1 MVMKAQGS
9 VLVQGA
15 AAAAPLPPQ
24 WVRVVRAFMHGG
36 KRQEPGAEIPVPSA
50 VAAELV
56 SNGKAARIPAP
67 APAEP
72 PPAPPAAAAP
82 TPTPTPPARKRAAQE

>member
-36 KRQEPGAEIPVPSA
+36 KRQEPGTEIPVPSA

-56 SNGKAARIPAP
+56 ANGKAARIAAP

-72 PPAPPAAAAP
+72 APPPATAP

>member
-24 WVRVVRAFMHGG
+24 WVRVVRAFMLGG
-36 KRQEPGAEIPVPSA
+36 KRQEPGTEIPVPRA
-50 VAAELV
+50 VADELV
-56 SNGKAARIPAP
+56 ANGKAARIAAP

-72 PPAPPAAAAP
+72 PAPVAATAP

>member
-24 WVRVVRAFMHGG
+24 WVRVVRAFLLGG
-36 KRQEPGAEIPVPSA
+36 QRQEPGTEIPGPSA

-56 SNGKAARIPAP
+56 ANGKAARIPAP

-72 PPAPPAAAAP
+72 PPAPA
-82 TPTPTPPARKRAAQE
+82 PTPTPPARKRAAQE

>member
-24 WVRVVRAFMHGG
+24 WVRVVRAFLLGG
-36 KRQEPGAEIPVPSA
+36 QRQEPGTEIPVPSA

-56 SNGKAARIPAP
+56 ANGKAARIPAP
-67 APAEP
+67 APADP
-72 PPAPPAAAAP
+72 PPAPA
-82 TPTPTPPARKRAAQE
+82 PTPTPPARKRAAQE

>member
-36 KRQEPGAEIPVPSA
+36 KRQEPGTEIPVPSA

-56 SNGKAARIPAP
+56 ANGKAARIAAP

-72 PPAPPAAAAP
+72 PAPVAATAP